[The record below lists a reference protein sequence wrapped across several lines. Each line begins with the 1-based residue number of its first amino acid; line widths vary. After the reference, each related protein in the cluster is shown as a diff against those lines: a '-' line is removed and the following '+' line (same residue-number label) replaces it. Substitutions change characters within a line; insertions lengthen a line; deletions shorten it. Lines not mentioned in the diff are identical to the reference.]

1 MSAEKFH
8 SFNKKE
14 IRIDV
19 ALSRARM
26 QKLAVEEQERL
37 HARKVIALLLDC
49 CRCLARQ
56 SIAFRGSDD
65 DADGNFRK
73 IVELMARWVPF
84 LEHWIRNTQSRSY
97 QVTYFSPQSKNEFVD
112 LLGIEVRQRMVEE
125 IKSSGAFAAM
135 ADTTPDV
142 SHLDQIS
149 LVIRY
154 VNTEFEIQERLVKI
168 SEIKGKSGD
177 AFTLKVIPMLKDL
190 QIPVSM
196 VRFQCYDTTASMS
209 GAYNGAQAKFSEHL
223 ERHVPYIT
231 CMGHKANL
239 CVEHCCQASLLINQF
254 FTNLRELYNF
264 LTRSTTCF
272 GKVKEK
278 IEELQDGLIMKNLSQ
293 TQWIERAESIRV
305 VWHSYEILHD
315 VLLEIQNCEGSDR
328 DARKTASNLLEKIQ
342 SFDFYLSILFMKS
355 IMYKM
360 KIVILEVQEID
371 YDILA
376 ELDAMRLIRDEM
388 L

>member
-1 MSAEKFH
+1 MKSRGKKRAGKLEQHFTSASHKLSAEKFH

-14 IRIDV
+14 VRIDV
-19 ALSRARM
+19 ALSSARM

-73 IVELMARWVPF
+73 IVKLMARWVPF
-84 LEHWIRNTQSRSY
+84 LEHWIRNSQSRSY
-97 QVTYFSPQSKNEFVD
+97 QVTYFSPQSQNEFID

-135 ADTTPDV
+135 ADTTPDA

-168 SEIKGKSGD
+168 SEIKEKSGD
-177 AFTLKVIPMLKDL
+177 AFALKVILMLKDL

-223 ERHVPYIT
+223 ERHISYIT
-231 CMGHKANL
+231 CMGHKANI
-239 CVEHCCQASLLINQF
+239 CVEHCCQASLLIDHF
-254 FTNLRELYNF
+254 FTLQELYNF
-264 LTRSTTCF
+264 LTRSTTRF
-272 GKVKEK
+272 GRVKEK
-278 IEELQDGLIMKNLSQ
+278 IEELQEGLIMKNF
-293 TQWIERAESIRV
+293 
-305 VWHSYEILHD
+305 IL
-315 VLLEIQNCEGSDR
+315 
-328 DARKTASNLLEKIQ
+328 
-342 SFDFYLSILFMKS
+342 
-355 IMYKM
+355 
-360 KIVILEVQEID
+360 
-371 YDILA
+371 
-376 ELDAMRLIRDEM
+376 
-388 L
+388 

>member
-1 MSAEKFH
+1 M
-8 SFNKKE
+8 
-14 IRIDV
+14 
-19 ALSRARM
+19 
-26 QKLAVEEQERL
+26 
-37 HARKVIALLLDC
+37 
-49 CRCLARQ
+49 
-56 SIAFRGSDD
+56 
-65 DADGNFRK
+65 
-73 IVELMARWVPF
+73 
-84 LEHWIRNTQSRSY
+84 
-97 QVTYFSPQSKNEFVD
+97 TYFSPQSKNEFVD

-196 VRFQCYDTTASMS
+196 VRFQCYDTTTSMS

-264 LTRSTTCF
+264 LTRSTTRC

-278 IEELQDGLIMKNLSQ
+278 LRLRN
-293 TQWIERAESIRV
+293 
-305 VWHSYEILHD
+305 Y
-315 VLLEIQNCEGSDR
+315 
-328 DARKTASNLLEKIQ
+328 KT
-342 SFDFYLSILFMKS
+342 
-355 IMYKM
+355 
-360 KIVILEVQEID
+360 V
-371 YDILA
+371 
-376 ELDAMRLIRDEM
+376 
-388 L
+388 